1 MNLPSLSIKKP
12 VLAGVFSALIV
23 IMGIVGWRYLGIRE
37 FPLTEPPVISVVTF
51 YPGASPDVIAS
62 KITKPLEESIAEANG
77 VRTIS
82 SESREQVSVVSVE
95 FNRDIDLEDAL
106 NDVRDKVAKSKNQ
119 LPADVDPPIVEK
131 ASSPDNLVAFLEVES
146 DTRDIKEVSH
156 LASTVIKDRMQ
167 SIPGINRV
175 AIVGEHK
182 YAMRLRFDPV
192 KLASYHLTPEDIRQ
206 ALLRENIDVPSGRIE
221 GNKNELTVRTL
232 GRLTTSEEFNEMI
245 IKQTGSSVVRLKD
258 VGYAELGEMN
268 ERNAIINETGGANIV
283 GVGVAIQIQRDAN
296 AIQVVDEFYK
306 RLEQLKKE
314 ISSDYRLIV
323 GFDFTKPVRESIK
336 EVEETLFI
344 AFGLVVLIIFL
355 FLRDWRSTII
365 PVVAI
370 PVSILSAFFIMF
382 VAGFS
387 INVLTLLGL
396 VLAIGLVVDDAI
408 VVLENIYKKVEEG
421 MTPVQAAFKGSKEIY
436 FAVIS
441 TTITLAAVFLPIV
454 FMGGISGQLFKEFAI
469 VVSGSV
475 LVSAFIALTLSP
487 MLSAYLLRRKEKPNW
502 LYRKTEPFFISLN
515 NGYAWMLKGFLK
527 HRWIAFVFLLVTGAL
542 IYLIGRKL
550 PSELAPVED
559 RSNMSLIAI
568 APEGVSFDYM
578 KKNMMEV
585 GKYVN
590 DSTDGLYQTYSM
602 VAISFI
608 PAPAPTNIAI
618 QSIYLKDPKERK
630 TTVQELYNK
639 FGAAS
644 GNFRNML
651 LFPYLPPTIG
661 TRYGGGMPVQFVLQA
676 PSLDSITSVLPAF
689 LNKAWQSKKLLFVD
703 SDLKINK
710 PEITINIDRQKA
722 ALMGVSIQ
730 EVARALQLSFS
741 GQRYGY
747 FLRNDRQ
754 YEVIGQVER
763 KNRNDISDLRSIY
776 VRSSNGQMVSL
787 DNLVTI
793 REGISPAAIYRYDQY
808 TSATISAGLAP
819 GVSLAEGI
827 EEMEVIKKEV
837 LGEHFKT
844 SLAGQARDYRESQGN
859 LNFTLILTLLL
870 IYMILAAQFES
881 LRDPFIIML
890 TVPMA
895 VTGALLSLYW
905 FDQSLNVFSQIGIIT
920 LVGLI
925 TKNGI
930 LIVEFANHLKD
941 AGLSKL
947 EAATQAA
954 IQRFRPI
961 LMTSLAMVFGAL
973 PIAFTN
979 NSRQSL
985 GIVIAG
991 GLIFAGILT
1000 LFIIPAVYSYLSSS
1014 KRKKQVEELE
1024 TATIQTN
1031 LQQHSRI
1038 LKTPSYENS

>member
-1 MNLPSLSIKKP
+1 MSLPSLSIKKP
-12 VLAGVFSALIV
+12 VLAAVFSALIV
-23 IMGIVGWRYLGIRE
+23 IAGLVGWRYLGVRE
-37 FPLTEPPVISVVTF
+37 FPMTEPPVISVVTF

-62 KITKPLEESIAEANG
+62 KITKPLEESIAEAAG

-82 SESREQVSVVSVE
+82 SESREQASIISIE
-95 FNRDIDLEDAL
+95 FNRDINLEDAL

-146 DTRDIKEVSH
+146 DTKDIKEISH
-156 LASTVIKDRMQ
+156 LASTTIKDRMQ
-167 SIPGINRV
+167 SIPGIQRV

-192 KLASYHLTPEDIRQ
+192 KMAAFGLTAEDIRI
-206 ALLRENIDVPSGRIE
+206 ALQKENIDLPSGRVE
-221 GNKNELTVRTL
+221 GNSNELSVRTL
-232 GRLTTSEEFNEMI
+232 GRLTNPNDFNEMI
-245 IKQTGSSVVRLKD
+245 IHKTAEYSIKLKD
-258 VGYAELGEMN
+258 IGYAELGEMN
-268 ERNAIINETGGANIV
+268 ERNAIINETGGKNVV
-283 GVGVAIQIQRDAN
+283 GVGVAIQIQRGAN
-296 AIQVVDEFYK
+296 AIEVVDEFYK

-314 ISSDYRLIV
+314 ISSEYRLIV
-323 GFDFTKPVRESIK
+323 GFDFTRPVRESIK

-344 AFGLVVLIIFL
+344 AFGLVVIIIFL

-365 PVVAI
+365 PVLAI
-370 PVSILSAFFIMF
+370 PVSILSAFFIMYI
-382 VAGFS
+382 AGFS

-421 MTPVQAAFKGSKEIY
+421 MNPVQAAFAGSKEIY

-441 TTITLAAVFLPIV
+441 TTITLAAVFMPII

-469 VVSGSV
+469 VVAGSV
-475 LVSAFIALTLSP
+475 LVSAFVALTLSP
-487 MLSAYLLRRKEKPNW
+487 MLSAYLLKKTDKPNW
-502 LYRKTEPFFISLN
+502 LYRKTEPFFIRFN
-515 NGYAWMLKGFLK
+515 NGYGRVLRQFMRVRWLAWIFL
-527 HRWIAFVFLLVTGAL
+527 ILTSVL
-542 IYLIGRKL
+542 IFLIGKKL
-550 PSELAPVED
+550 PSELAPTED

-568 APEGVSFDYM
+568 APEGVSFEKM
-578 KKNMMEV
+578 KQNMIDV
-585 GKYVN
+585 GRYVN

-608 PAPAPTNIAI
+608 PAPAPTSFAV
-618 QSIYLKDPKERK
+618 QSIYLKDPKHRK
-630 TTVQELYNK
+630 TSIQQLYQQY
-639 FGAAS
+639 GIAS
-644 GNFRNML
+644 GKFRNIL

-676 PSLDSITSVLPAF
+676 SDLEKINAALPKF
-689 LNKAWQSKKLLFVD
+689 LAAARQSKKLMFVD
-703 SDLKINK
+703 SDLKMNK
-710 PEITINIDRQKA
+710 PELKISIDRNKA

-730 EVARALQLSFS
+730 EVARTLQLSFS

-747 FLRNDRQ
+747 FLQNDRQ

-763 KNRNDISDLRSIY
+763 SSRNDISDLRSLY
-776 VRSSNGQMVSL
+776 VRSGNGSMISL

-793 REGISPAAIYRYDQY
+793 DEGISPAAIYRYDQY
-808 TSATISAGLAP
+808 TSATVSAGLAP

-827 EEMEVIKKEV
+827 EEMEKIKIQV
-837 LGEHFKT
+837 LGETFKS
-844 SLAGQARDYRESQGN
+844 SLAGQSRDFRESQGN
-859 LNFTLILTLLL
+859 INFTLILALLL

-881 LRDPFIIML
+881 LRDPLIIML

-895 VTGALLSLYW
+895 VTGALISLYW
-905 FDQSLNVFSQIGIIT
+905 FNQSLNVFSQIGIIT

-930 LIVEFANHLKD
+930 LIVEFANHLKES
-941 AGLSKL
+941 GLTKI
-947 EAATQAA
+947 EAAIQAA
-954 IQRFRPI
+954 EQRFRPI
-961 LMTSLAMVFGAL
+961 LMTSLAMIFGAI
-973 PIAFTN
+973 PIALTY

-991 GLIFAGILT
+991 GLVFAGVLT
-1000 LFIIPAVYSYLSSS
+1000 LFIIPAVYSFLSSG
-1014 KRKKQVEELE
+1014 KRKKEVIELVQPEENHS
-1024 TATIQTN
+1024 TN
-1031 LQQHSRI
+1031 
-1038 LKTPSYENS
+1038 K

>member
-12 VLAGVFSALIV
+12 VLAGVFSAIIV
-23 IMGIVGWRYLGIRE
+23 IMGLVGWKHLGVRE

-62 KITKPLEESIAEANG
+62 KITKPIEESIAEANG
-77 VRTIS
+77 LRTVS
-82 SESREQVSVVSVE
+82 SESREQVSVISVE

-119 LPADVDPPIVEK
+119 LPSDVDPPIVEK

-156 LASTVIKDRMQ
+156 LASTIIKDRMQ
-167 SIPGINRV
+167 SITGINRV

-182 YAMRLRFDPV
+182 YAMRLRFDPAR
-192 KLASYHLTPEDIRQ
+192 LTALNLTPEDIRN
-206 ALLRENIDVPSGRIE
+206 ALARENIDLPSGRIE
-221 GNKNELTVRTL
+221 GQNTEVSVRTI
-232 GRLTTSEEFNEMI
+232 GRLTTPEDFDNMI
-245 IKQTGSSVVRLKD
+245 IKQTNNGIIHLKD
-258 VGYAELGEMN
+258 IGYAELGEVN
-268 ERNAIINETGGANIV
+268 ERNAIINGTGNANRV
-283 GVGVAIQIQRDAN
+283 GVGVAIQIQRGAN
-296 AIQVVDEFYK
+296 AIEVVDEFYR
-306 RLEQLKKE
+306 RLEQLRKE
-314 ISSDYRLIV
+314 VPKDYRLIV
-323 GFDFTKPVRESIK
+323 GFDYTKPVRESIQ

-365 PVVAI
+365 PVLAI
-370 PVSILSAFFIMF
+370 PVSILSAFFIMYI
-382 VAGFS
+382 AGFS

-408 VVLENIYKKVEEG
+408 VVLENIYKKIEEG
-421 MTPVQAAFKGSKEIY
+421 MDPLQAAFKGSKEIY

-441 TTITLAAVFLPIV
+441 TTITLAAVFMPII

-475 LVSAFIALTLSP
+475 LVSAFVALTLSP
-487 MLSAYLLRRKEKPNW
+487 MLSAYLLKKREKHNW
-502 LYRKTEPFFISLN
+502 LYKKTEPMFVSLN
-515 NGYAWMLKGFLK
+515 NGYGKSLKLFMQ
-527 HRWIAFVFLLVTGAL
+527 HRWLAWVFLAGTASL
-542 IYLIGRKL
+542 IYFIGSKL

-559 RSNMSLIAI
+559 RSNLSLIAI

-578 KKNMMEV
+578 KENMQEL
-585 GKYVN
+585 GKYAN
-590 DSTDGLYQTYSM
+590 DSTPGLYQTYSM

-608 PAPAPTNIAI
+608 PAPAPVNVAV
-618 QSIYLKDPKERK
+618 QSIYLKDPKERNVS
-630 TTVQELYNK
+630 VQDLYNK
-639 FGAAS
+639 FGMAS
-644 GNFRNML
+644 GQFRDFL
-651 LFPYLPPTIG
+651 VFPYLPPTIG
-661 TRYGGGMPVQFVLQA
+661 TRYGGGMPVQYVLQA
-676 PSLDSITSVLPAF
+676 PNLDSLNSVLPNF
-689 LNKAWQSKKLLFVD
+689 LAEARQSKKLMFVD

-710 PEITINIDRQKA
+710 PELKINIDRKKA

-730 EVARALQLSFS
+730 EIGRALQLSFS

-747 FLRNDRQ
+747 FLQNDRQ
-754 YEVIGQVER
+754 YEVIGQVDR
-763 KNRNDISDLRSIY
+763 DFRNDISDLRAIN
-776 VRSSNGQMVSL
+776 VRSSNGQMISL
-787 DNLVTI
+787 DNLVTMD
-793 REGISPAAIYRYDQY
+793 EGISPAAIYRYDQY
-808 TSATISAGLAP
+808 ISATVSAGLAP

-827 EEMEVIKKEV
+827 AEMELIKKKV
-837 LGEHFKT
+837 LGENFKI
-844 SLAGQARDYRESQGN
+844 SLAGQARDYEESQGN
-859 LNFTLILTLLL
+859 LLFTLILSLLI

-895 VTGALLSLYW
+895 VTGALISLYW

-930 LIVEFANHLKD
+930 LIVEFANDLK
-941 AGLSKL
+941 AQGLSKF
-947 EAATQAA
+947 EAASQAA

-961 LMTSLAMVFGAL
+961 LMTSLAMIFGAL
-973 PIAFTN
+973 PIAMTA

-991 GLIFAGILT
+991 GLVFAGILT
-1000 LFIIPAVYSYLSSS
+1000 LFIIPAVYSYLASDKS
-1014 KRKKQVEELE
+1014 KKIIIENKE
-1024 TATIQTN
+1024 
-1031 LQQHSRI
+1031 
-1038 LKTPSYENS
+1038 YEGN

>member
-1 MNLPSLSIKKP
+1 MSLPSLSIKKP
-12 VLAGVFSALIV
+12 VLAAVFSAIIV
-23 IMGIVGWRYLGIRE
+23 IAGLVGWRYLGVRE
-37 FPLTEPPVISVVTF
+37 FPMTEPPVISVITF

-62 KITKPLEESIAEANG
+62 KITKPVEESIAEANG

-82 SESREQVSVVSVE
+82 SESREQVSVISIE
-95 FNRDIDLEDAL
+95 FNRDVDLEDAL
-106 NDVRDKVAKSKNQ
+106 NDVRDKVSKSKNQ
-119 LPADVDPPIVEK
+119 LPADVDPPIVAK

-146 DTRDIKEVSH
+146 DTKDIKEVSH
-156 LASTVIKDRMQ
+156 LASTVIKDRIQ
-167 SIPGINRV
+167 SIPGIQNV

-182 YAMRLRFDPV
+182 YAMRLRFDPL
-192 KLASYHLTPEDIRQ
+192 KLAAYQLTPEDIRI
-206 ALLRENIDVPSGRIE
+206 ALSKENIDLPSGRIE
-221 GNKNELTVRTL
+221 GNSNELSVRTL
-232 GRLTTSEEFNEMI
+232 GRLTTAEEFNDMI
-245 IKQTGSSVVRLKD
+245 IKQVGNATIKLKD
-258 VGYAELGEMN
+258 IGFAELGELN
-268 ERNAIINETGGANIV
+268 ERNAIINVTNGANTI
-283 GVGVAIQIQRDAN
+283 GVGVAIQIQRGAN

-306 RLEQLKKE
+306 RLDQLKKE
-314 ISSDYRLIV
+314 ISSEYRLIV

-336 EVEETLFI
+336 EVEETLLI
-344 AFGLVVLIIFL
+344 AFGLVVIIIFL

-365 PVVAI
+365 PVLAI
-370 PVSILSAFFIMF
+370 PVSILSAFFIMYIF
-382 VAGFS
+382 GFS

-421 MTPVQAAFKGSKEIY
+421 MSPVQAAFAGSKEIY

-441 TTITLAAVFLPIV
+441 TTITLAAVFMPII

-475 LVSAFIALTLSP
+475 LVSAFVALTLSP
-487 MLSAYLLRRKEKPNW
+487 MLSAYLLKKQHKPNW
-502 LYRKTEPFFISLN
+502 LYRVTEPFFVGLN
-515 NGYAWMLKGFLK
+515 NGYAFLLKGFMK
-527 HRWIAFVFLLVTGAL
+527 RRWLAWVFLIGTASL
-542 IYLIGRKL
+542 IYFVGKKL

-568 APEGVSFDYM
+568 APEGVSFEKM
-578 KKNMMEV
+578 KQNMLEV

-590 DSTDGLYQTYSM
+590 DSTEGLDQSYSM

-608 PAPAPTNIAI
+608 PAPAPTSFAI

-630 TTVQELYNK
+630 STIQDLYNK
-639 FGAAS
+639 YGMAS
-644 GNFRNML
+644 GNFRNIL

-676 PSLDSITSVLPAF
+676 PSLDSVSSVLPAF
-689 LNKAWQSKKLLFVD
+689 LNTVRQSKKLMFAD
-703 SDLKINK
+703 ADLKINK
-710 PEITINIDRQKA
+710 PEIKINIDRKKA

-730 EVARALQLSFS
+730 EVAKALQLSFS

-747 FLRNDRQ
+747 YLQNDRQ

-763 KNRNDISDLRSIY
+763 INRNDISDLRSIY
-776 VRSSNGQMVSL
+776 IRSANGQMISL

-793 REGISPAAIYRYDQY
+793 EEGISPAAIYRYDQY
-808 TSATISAGLAP
+808 ASATVSAGLAP

-827 EEMEVIKKEV
+827 KEMERIKQEV
-837 LGEHFKT
+837 LGENFKST
-844 SLAGQARDYRESQGN
+844 LAGQSRDYQESQGN
-859 LNFTLILTLLL
+859 IGFTLILALLL

-881 LRDPFIIML
+881 LRDPLIIML

-905 FDQSLNVFSQIGIIT
+905 FGQSLNVFSQIGIIT

-930 LIVEFANHLKD
+930 LIVEFANHLKE
-941 AGLSKL
+941 GGMSKL
-947 EAATQAA
+947 EAATAA
-954 IQRFRPI
+954 ATQRFRPI
-961 LMTSLAMVFGAL
+961 LMTSLAMIFGAL
-973 PIAFTN
+973 PIAMTN

-991 GLIFAGILT
+991 GLIFAGLLT

-1014 KRKKQVEELE
+1014 KRKKVVEEELPFPE
-1024 TATIQTN
+1024 MSGN
-1031 LQQHSRI
+1031 
-1038 LKTPSYENS
+1038 

>member
-1 MNLPSLSIKKP
+1 MSITSISIKKP
-12 VLAGVFSALIV
+12 VLAAIFSALIV
-23 IMGIVGWRYLGIRE
+23 IAGVVGWRFLGVRE
-37 FPLTEPPVISVVTF
+37 FPMTEPPVISVVSF

-82 SESREQVSVVSVE
+82 SESREQVSVISVE
-95 FNRDIDLEDAL
+95 FNRDIDLEDAM

-146 DTRDIKEVSH
+146 DTKDIKEVSH
-156 LASTVIKDRMQ
+156 LAATVIKDRMQ
-167 SIPGINRV
+167 SIPGIQRV

-192 KLASYHLTPEDIRQ
+192 KLAAYQLTPEDIRI
-206 ALLRENIDVPSGRIE
+206 ALANENIDLPSGRIE
-221 GNKNELTVRTL
+221 GNANELSVRTL
-232 GRLTTSEEFNEMI
+232 GRLTTPEEFNEMI
-245 IKQTGSSVVRLKD
+245 IRRTGNAVVKLKD
-258 VGYAELGEMN
+258 IGYAELGEMN
-268 ERNAIINETGGANIV
+268 ERNAIINETGGKNVV
-283 GVGVAIQIQRDAN
+283 GVGVAIQIQRGAN
-296 AIQVVDEFYK
+296 AIEVVDEFYN
-306 RLEQLKKE
+306 RLDQLKKE
-314 ISSDYRLIV
+314 ISSEYRLIV
-323 GFDFTKPVRESIK
+323 GFDFTRPVRESIK

-344 AFGLVVLIIFL
+344 AFGLVVIIIFL
-355 FLRDWRSTII
+355 FLRDWRSTIVPI
-365 PVVAI
+365 IAI
-370 PVSILSAFFIMF
+370 PVSILSAFFIMYI
-382 VAGFS
+382 AGFS

-421 MTPVQAAFKGSKEIY
+421 MTPIQAAFKGSKEIY

-441 TTITLAAVFLPIV
+441 TTITLAAVFMPII

-475 LVSAFIALTLSP
+475 LVSAFVALTLSP
-487 MLSAYLLRRKEKPNW
+487 MLSAYLLKKQAKPNW
-502 LYRKTEPFFISLN
+502 LYRTTEPFFVKLN
-515 NGYAWMLKGFLK
+515 NGYGSLLKSFMKYRWLAWVF
-527 HRWIAFVFLLVTGAL
+527 IAVTATL
-542 IYLIGRKL
+542 IYFIGSKL

-568 APEGVSFDYM
+568 APEGVSFDKM
-578 KKNMMEV
+578 KQNMEEV

-608 PAPAPTNIAI
+608 PAPAPTSFAI
-618 QSIYLKDPKERK
+618 QSIYLKDPAERNK
-630 TTVQELYNK
+630 SIMDLYNQY
-639 FGAAS
+639 GMAS
-644 GNFRNML
+644 GKFRNIL

-676 PSLDSITSVLPAF
+676 PSLDSISAVLPKF
-689 LNKAWQSKKLLFVD
+689 LQAARQSPKLMFVD
-703 SDLKINK
+703 ADLKINK
-710 PEITINIDRQKA
+710 PEIQLNIDRKKA
-722 ALMGVSIQ
+722 ALMGISIQ

-747 FLRNDRQ
+747 YLQNDRQ

-763 KNRNDISDLRSIY
+763 INRNDISDLRSIY
-776 VRSSNGQMVSL
+776 VRSANGQMISL
-787 DNLVTI
+787 DNLVSI
-793 REGISPAAIYRYDQY
+793 QEGISPAAIYRYDQY
-808 TSATISAGLAP
+808 TSATISAALAP

-827 EEMEVIKKEV
+827 EEMERIKKSV
-837 LGEHFKT
+837 LGENFKS
-844 SLAGQARDYRESQGN
+844 SLAGQSRDYRESQGN
-859 LNFTLILTLLL
+859 INFTLLLALLL
-870 IYMILAAQFES
+870 IYLILAAQFES
-881 LRDPFIIML
+881 LRDPLIIML

-895 VTGALLSLYW
+895 VTGALISLYW
-905 FDQSLNVFSQIGIIT
+905 FNQSLNVFSQIGIIT

-930 LIVEFANHLKD
+930 LIVEFANHLKQN
-941 AGLSKL
+941 GMSK
-947 EAATQAA
+947 TDAA
-954 IQRFRPI
+954 IHAAESRFRPI
-961 LMTSLAMVFGAL
+961 LMTSLAMIFGAL
-973 PIAFTN
+973 PIALTQ

-985 GIVIAG
+985 GIVITG

-1000 LFIIPAVYSYLSSS
+1000 LFIIPAVYSYFSSS
-1014 KRKKQVEELE
+1014 KIRKPVIEEELQE
-1024 TATIQTN
+1024 HQEILTAKI
-1031 LQQHSRI
+1031 
-1038 LKTPSYENS
+1038 

>member
-12 VLAGVFSALIV
+12 VLAAVFSAIIIILGV
-23 IMGIVGWRYLGIRE
+23 VGFKNLGVRE

-62 KITKPLEESIAEANG
+62 KITKPLEAQIAEAGG

-82 SESREQVSVVSVE
+82 SESREQVSVISVE
-95 FNRDIDLEDAL
+95 FGRDIDLEDAL
-106 NDVRDKVAKSKNQ
+106 NDVRDKVAKSKSQ

-131 ASSPDNLVAFLEVES
+131 SSSPDNLVAFLEVES
-146 DTRDIKEVSH
+146 DTKDIKEVSH
-156 LASTVIKDRMQ
+156 LASTIIKDRMQ
-167 SIPGINRV
+167 SIKGVKQV

-192 KLASYHLTPEDIRQ
+192 RMAAFKLTPEDIKN
-206 ALLRENIDVPSGRIE
+206 ALNRENIDLPAGRIE
-221 GNKNELTVRTL
+221 GDNNELTVRTM
-232 GRLTTSEEFNEMI
+232 GRLTTVDEFNNMI
-245 IKQTGSSVVRLKD
+245 LKKEHNTVVKLSD
-258 VGYAELGEMN
+258 VGYAELGEVN
-268 ERNAIINETGGANIV
+268 ERTAIINETDGANRI
-283 GVGVAIQIQRDAN
+283 GVGVAIQIQRGAN
-296 AIQVVDEFYK
+296 AIEVVDEFYK
-306 RLEQLKKE
+306 RLEQLRKE
-314 ISSDYRLIV
+314 LPKEYRLIV

-344 AFGLVVLIIFL
+344 AFGLVVVIIFL
-355 FLRDWRSTII
+355 FLRDWRSTLI
-365 PVVAI
+365 PVLAI
-370 PVSILSAFFIMF
+370 PVSIMSAFFIMYL
-382 VAGFS
+382 AGFS

-408 VVLENIYKKVEEG
+408 VVLENIYKKIEEG
-421 MTPVQAAFKGSKEIY
+421 MSPIQAAFAGSKEIY

-475 LVSAFIALTLSP
+475 LVSAFVALTLSP
-487 MLSAYLLRRKEKPNW
+487 MLSAYLLKPKDKPNR
-502 LYRKTEPFFISLN
+502 LYRLTEPIFVKLN
-515 NGYAWMLKGFLK
+515 NGYANVLRAFMKR
-527 HRWIAFVFLLVTGAL
+527 RWLGWVFLTITAGL
-542 IYLIGRKL
+542 IVVLSKKL

-559 RSNMSLIAI
+559 RSNMTLIAI

-578 KKNMMEV
+578 KKNMIEV

-608 PAPAPTNIAI
+608 PAPAPNNIAF
-618 QSIYLKDPKERK
+618 QSIYLKDPSQRK
-630 TTVQELYNK
+630 VSTQDLYNK
-639 FGAAS
+639 YGAAS
-644 GNFRNML
+644 GNFRNVL

-661 TRYGGGMPVQFVLQA
+661 TRYGGGMPVQFVLQ
-676 PSLDSITSVLPAF
+676 SNDMNLLTEKLPQF
-689 LNKAWQSKKLLFVD
+689 LNAARTSKKLMFVD

-710 PEITINIDRQKA
+710 PEVQINIDREKA
-722 ALMGVSIQ
+722 ALMGVSVQ
-730 EVARALQLSFS
+730 EIAKALQLSFS

-763 KNRNDISDLRSIY
+763 TNRNDINDLKSIY
-776 VRSSNGQMVSL
+776 VRSAAGEMISV

-793 REGISPAAIYRYDQY
+793 GSSISPASIYRYDQY

-827 EEMEVIKKEV
+827 EEMERIKTDV
-837 LGEHFKT
+837 LGENFQT
-844 SLAGQARDYRESQGN
+844 SFAGQSRDFLESQGN
-859 LNFTLILTLLL
+859 LLFTLILALVV
-870 IYMILAAQFES
+870 IYLILAAQFES

-895 VTGALLSLYW
+895 ITGALVSLYW
-905 FDQSLNVFSQIGIIT
+905 FGHSLNVFSQIGIIT
-920 LVGLI
+920 LIGLI

-930 LIVEFANHLKD
+930 LIVEFANHLKEK
-941 AGLSKL
+941 GHTKF
-947 EAATQAA
+947 EAAIMAA
-954 IQRFRPI
+954 EQRFRPI
-961 LMTSLAMVFGAL
+961 LMTSLAMIFGAI
-973 PIAFTN
+973 PIALTN

-991 GLIFAGILT
+991 GLVFAGVLT

-1014 KRKKQVEELE
+1014 KVKKSIEE
-1024 TATIQTN
+1024 
-1031 LQQHSRI
+1031 
-1038 LKTPSYENS
+1038 K